1 MTSAVR
7 CGIHTP
13 VVIMLPIYSA
23 SWEVEGTIG
32 DIAKVVRAAEHFG
45 YDHVT
50 CSEHIVIPSEIAATR
65 GGRYWDPLATFG
77 YLSAVTTVIHLA
89 TNVLVLGYHHPL
101 EIAKRY
107 GTLDRICD
115 GRLILGLGV
124 GSLKQEFDLL
134 EVPFA
139 DRGQRADEALR
150 ALRTSLSQRQPSFD
164 GTYYQYSDLILD
176 PPAVQARMPLWIGGR
191 TVRSLRRA
199 AEFGDGWMPFGLSAD
214 QLGAMISE
222 VRKTPEWET
231 REQPLEV
238 ILSND
243 QPMDPSGDPKG
254 AVHQGEQLVEA
265 GATMLQLHLLHHSA
279 GHYVEQLEAM
289 AKLSI
294 FETARPESYD
304 PPAVS

>member
-1 MTSAVR
+1 
-7 CGIHTP
+7 
-13 VVIMLPIYSA
+13 
-23 SWEVEGTIG
+23 
-32 DIAKVVRAAEHFG
+32 
-45 YDHVT
+45 
-50 CSEHIVIPSEIAATR
+50 
-65 GGRYWDPLATFG
+65 
-77 YLSAVTTVIHLA
+77 
-89 TNVLVLGYHHPL
+89 
-101 EIAKRY
+101 
-107 GTLDRICD
+107 
-115 GRLILGLGV
+115 
-124 GSLKQEFDLL
+124 
-134 EVPFA
+134 
-139 DRGQRADEALR
+139 
-150 ALRTSLSQRQPSFD
+150 
-164 GTYYQYSDLILD
+164 
-176 PPAVQARMPLWIGGR
+176 
-191 TVRSLRRA
+191 
-199 AEFGDGWMPFGLSAD
+199 
-214 QLGAMISE
+214 MISE

>member
-1 MTSAVR
+1 
-7 CGIHTP
+7 
-13 VVIMLPIYSA
+13 
-23 SWEVEGTIG
+23 
-32 DIAKVVRAAEHFG
+32 
-45 YDHVT
+45 
-50 CSEHIVIPSEIAATR
+50 
-65 GGRYWDPLATFG
+65 
-77 YLSAVTTVIHLA
+77 
-89 TNVLVLGYHHPL
+89 
-101 EIAKRY
+101 
-107 GTLDRICD
+107 
-115 GRLILGLGV
+115 
-124 GSLKQEFDLL
+124 
-134 EVPFA
+134 
-139 DRGQRADEALR
+139 
-150 ALRTSLSQRQPSFD
+150 
-164 GTYYQYSDLILD
+164 
-176 PPAVQARMPLWIGGR
+176 MPLWIGGR